1 MRATFPSPQL
11 ITWKSFDGLAI
22 SGFVRRPPPTF
33 TGKRPVLITI
43 HGGPEAQARPGF
55 IGRWNYFVNVVRHGP
70 DPARRAGSRGFGK
83 TFIALD
89 DGMKREDTV
98 KDIGALLDWIATQ
111 LDLDPERVAVEGGSY
126 GGYMSLAVATHYADR
141 IASSIDIVGIANFV
155 TFLERT
161 ESYRRDLR
169 RVEYGDE
176 RELVMRELLT
186 RISPVNNAERIAKPL
201 LVLHGRNDPRV
212 PYTEAEQIVTIAKK
226 NGVPVWYL
234 LADNEGHG
242 FAKKA
247 NADFQFYEMVERFPR
262 DDAAPEVVRARLR
275 LPASRGKPTRSAAPP
290 RPVSPRRRRP
300 GRPSLLPVGERFHRV
315 KTWLV
320 GGQPA
325 QRAGQHAARVQRQ
338 APDRVTAVED
348 QIFDVERGSGLPA
361 ERCLVVNRPG
371 AVRVVVRLT

>member
-1 MRATFPSPQL
+1 MR
-11 ITWKSFDGLAI
+11 
-22 SGFVRRPPPTF
+22 
-33 TGKRPVLITI
+33 
-43 HGGPEAQARPGF
+43 
-55 IGRWNYFVNVVRHGP
+55 
-70 DPARRAGSRGFGK
+70 GSRGFGK

-111 LDLDPERVAVEGGSY
+111 PDLDPQRVAVEGGSY

-176 RELVMRELLT
+176 REPAMREFLT

-201 LVLHGRNDPRV
+201 FVVHGKNDPRV

-247 NADFQFYEMVERFPR
+247 NADFQFYAMVSFLETT
-262 DDAAPEVVRARLR
+262 LR
-275 LPASRGKPTRSAAPP
+275 LK
-290 RPVSPRRRRP
+290 
-300 GRPSLLPVGERFHRV
+300 
-315 KTWLV
+315 
-320 GGQPA
+320 
-325 QRAGQHAARVQRQ
+325 
-338 APDRVTAVED
+338 
-348 QIFDVERGSGLPA
+348 
-361 ERCLVVNRPG
+361 
-371 AVRVVVRLT
+371 